1 MSQNSSVFIYAG
13 VDLVAAHLKSST
25 LTVVQVF
32 SPSAPLRC
40 LQLSVIFFRLFCLV
54 SFTLHFEG

>member
-1 MSQNSSVFIYAG
+1 MRQNSSVFIDAG

-25 LTVVQVF
+25 LTVVQV

-40 LQLSVIFFRLFCLV
+40 LQLSVIFFRLLCLV
-54 SFTLHFEG
+54 RFTLHFEG